1 MDSNAPGILTT
12 KEQPSGAGAATESTI
27 HTSSSS
33 SRSGY
38 IGTKS
43 SDGKKKK
50 EGYEIDAALRS
61 LQVDRETVVDGAQ
74 VYLSSSSS
82 SFIIIIII
90 IIIIITTITI
100 IIIITIIV
108 TVITIIITITVII
121 IITITIIIIIIVV
134 VTIIITGYTKISQTS
149 KITERHEIT
158 EGGNR

>member
-27 HTSSSS
+27 HTNSSS
-33 SRSGY
+33 SRSGD

-43 SDGKKKK
+43 SDGKKKKK

-82 SFIIIIII
+82 S
-90 IIIIITTITI
+90 
-100 IIIITIIV
+100 
-108 TVITIIITITVII
+108 
-121 IITITIIIIIIVV
+121 
-134 VTIIITGYTKISQTS
+134 SS
-149 KITERHEIT
+149 LSLSLSLPSLS
-158 EGGNR
+158 

>member
-33 SRSGY
+33 SRSGD

-82 SFIIIIII
+82 S
-90 IIIIITTITI
+90 
-100 IIIITIIV
+100 
-108 TVITIIITITVII
+108 
-121 IITITIIIIIIVV
+121 
-134 VTIIITGYTKISQTS
+134 SS
-149 KITERHEIT
+149 LSSSLSSSSSSSSLSSSSSSS
-158 EGGNR
+158 